1 MLKAS
6 QTYVLSAGDLAGHL
20 GCAHRTNLDRAV
32 ADGATPAPPSY
43 ADPMLDALIERGR
56 RHEKAYVERLSSQ
69 GFKVQEIGEVGVTD
83 AAVAATQAAMAAG
96 VDIIVQAALRQ
107 ARWSGRADILRRVER
122 PSALGAW
129 SYEALDTKLARETAG
144 ATVLQLCLYSDLLA
158 QAQGLT
164 PEYAYVVTPG
174 DGKAIEETYRV
185 DAYLAFYR
193 RVKRALEANLAAAPT
208 ATYPELVPAC
218 DICRWA
224 QICDAKRHA
233 DDHPSLVA
241 GLGRNHVN
249 ELREHGLNTL
259 TGFAEATLEWKPR
272 RGALATYEHLQLQA
286 KTQLQGRIAGAPYW
300 ELIGHREGLGLA
312 RLPAPSPGDILFDF
326 EGDAF
331 VGVDG
336 LEYLFG
342 YAFRDEHGSLV
353 YRGAWATNAVEEKQA
368 FEDFIDFV
376 LARQQQHPALHI
388 YHYAA
393 YEPAALKRLM
403 GRYATREDELDGLL
417 RSERFVDL
425 LSVVRNGVRMS
436 VESYSIKKL
445 EPFYGYARQ
454 AILPDANRAL
464 ARVQAALELNE
475 PLDNLADDRQIVER
489 YNEDDCRSTAA
500 LRDWLELRR
509 DDLIATGA
517 NVQRPDPKP
526 SEPSENVTQRAA
538 LERALTERLTA
549 GVPVDAAQRDA
560 DQQARWLMAQLV
572 GWHRR
577 EDKASFHELYRLK
590 DLSPEELMDERCG
603 LSGLV
608 FEQEIEAGK
617 TPVHRYRFPPQ
628 ETELREGDGLRAAGG
643 PPFGSVRS
651 ISAAERWIDIK
662 KRKDTAGAHAIAIYE
677 FDHVDSQ
684 SIAEAVR
691 RIGGDIADHGM
702 ASTDRYKI
710 ARDLLLRR
718 APAPASGLVPIAPE
732 TLDRAAVRV
741 IGDMSDGA
749 LPIQGP
755 PGAGKTYT
763 GAHMIAALVAAG
775 KKVGVTATS
784 HKVILHLLEETVKI
798 GARNGATIL
807 CVHKGS
813 DDLASPHPNITIETK
828 SGKAATRAVLD
839 ALSATAQVVGGTA
852 WLWAA
857 PDAAE
862 SLDVL
867 FVDEAAQMSLANVI
881 AVSQASKTLVLLG
894 DPRQLE
900 QPSKGS
906 HPDGADASALD
917 HLLDGAK
924 TITDDQGLFLAE
936 TWRLH
941 PKICDFT
948 SAMFYDNRLN
958 PKAGIDVQQVTTGQR
973 LDGAGLRFLPVT
985 HAGNQNSSV
994 EEVDAIK
1001 ALVAETLSGQ
1011 PTWVDRDGKQHAL
1024 GLADILIVAPYNA
1037 QVFSLREALPNA
1049 NIGTVDKF
1057 QGQEAPIVIYSMAS
1071 SSAGDA
1077 PRGMEFLYSL
1087 NRLNVATSRAQA
1099 ICVLVASPT
1108 LFEAECRTP
1117 RQMELA
1123 NALCRYKEMA
1133 TEI

>member
-1 MLKAS
+1 MQKAS
-6 QTYVLSAGDLAGHL
+6 QTYVLSAGDLTGHL
-20 GCAHRTNLDRAV
+20 GCAHRTNLNRAV
-32 ADGATPAPPSY
+32 AAGALPAPAAY
-43 ADPMLDALIERGR
+43 ADPMFDALIERGR
-56 RHEKAYVERLSSQ
+56 RHERAYVERLREQ
-69 GFKVQEIGEVGVTD
+69 GLQVLEIGDVGVTD
-83 AAVAATQAAMAAG
+83 AAVTTTRDAMAEG
-96 VDIIVQAALRQ
+96 VAFVVQGALRQ
-107 ARWSGRADILRRVER
+107 GQWSGRADVLRRVEK
-122 PSALGAW
+122 PSSLGAW
-129 SYEALDTKLARETAG
+129 SYEALDTKLARETTG
-144 ATVLQLCLYSDLLA
+144 ATVLQLCLYSDLLSHV
-158 QAQGLT
+158 QGLA
-164 PEYAYVVTPG
+164 PEYAHVVTPG
-174 DGKAIEETYRV
+174 NGNAVEEAFRV
-185 DAYLAFYR
+185 EAYSAFYR
-193 RVKRALEANLAAAPT
+193 RVKCALEASLAAAPV

-218 DICRWA
+218 DICRWTE
-224 QICDAKRHA
+224 ICDAKRHM

-241 GLGRNHVN
+241 GLGRNHVT
-249 ELREHGLNTL
+249 ELREHDLKTL
-259 TGFAEATLEWKPR
+259 TGFAEATLDWKPR
-272 RGALATYEHLQLQA
+272 RGALQTYEHLQLQA
-286 KTQLQGRIAGAPYW
+286 KTQLQGKITGTPYW
-300 ELIGHREGLGLA
+300 ELIAHREGLGLA
-312 RLPAPSPGDILFDF
+312 RLPAPSPGDIFFDI
-326 EGDAF
+326 EGDPF

-342 YAFRDEHGSLV
+342 YAFRDGPGDLV
-353 YRGAWATNAVEEKQA
+353 YCREWATNAAQEKQA
-368 FEDFIDFV
+368 FEGFIDFV
-376 LARQQQHPALHI
+376 LARQQQHPGLHI
-388 YHYAA
+388 YHFAP

-403 GRYATREDELDGLL
+403 GRYATREDALDGLL

-425 LSVVRNGVRMS
+425 FSVVRNGVRMS

-445 EPFYGYARQ
+445 ERFYSYARQ
-454 AILPDANRAL
+454 AILPNANRAL

-475 PLDNLADDRQIVER
+475 PLDELADERQIVER

-509 DDLIATGA
+509 DDLIASGA
-517 NVQRPDPKP
+517 KVQRPDPKQPDP
-526 SEPSENVTQRAA
+526 SEHVTQRAA
-538 LERALTERLTA
+538 LERALTDRLSA
-549 GVPVDAAQRDA
+549 GIPVDAAERNA

-590 DLSPEELMDERCG
+590 DLSPEDLMDERCG

-608 FEQEIEAGK
+608 FEKEIEAGK
-617 TPVHRYRFPPQ
+617 TPVHRYRFPSQ

-643 PPFGSVRS
+643 TPFGSVRA
-651 ISAAERWIDIK
+651 ISAAEQWIDIK
-662 KRKDTAGAHAIAIYE
+662 KRKDTAGAHAGAVYE

-691 RIGGDIADHGM
+691 RVGGDIADRGM
-702 ASTDRYKI
+702 ASVDHYKI

-718 APAPASGLVPIAPE
+718 APNPPSGLLPIPPE

-741 IGDMSDGA
+741 IGELTDGA
-749 LPIQGP
+749 FPIQGP

-763 GAHMIAALVAAG
+763 GAHMIAALVTAG

-784 HKVILHLLEETVKI
+784 HRVILHLLEEAAKV
-798 GARNGATIL
+798 GAKNGTTIL

-813 DDLASPHPNITIETK
+813 DDLESPHPNISIETK

-839 ALSATAQVVGGTA
+839 ALGATAHVVGGTA
-852 WLWAA
+852 WLWAN
-857 PDAAE
+857 PDAVE
-862 SLDVL
+862 SVDVL

-881 AVSQASKTLVLLG
+881 AVSQATKTLVLLG

-917 HLLDGAK
+917 HLLDSAK
-924 TITDDQGLFLAE
+924 TIADDQGLFLAE

-941 PKICDFT
+941 PKICHFT
-948 SAMFYDNRLN
+948 STMFYESRLH
-958 PKAGIDVQQVTTGQR
+958 PKVGLDAQRVTTGGR
-973 LDGAGLRFLPVT
+973 LNGAGLRFLPIT
-985 HAGNQNSSV
+985 HAGNQNSSI

-1001 ALVAETLSGQ
+1001 SLVAETLDGQ
-1011 PTWVDRDGKQHAL
+1011 PTWVDRDGKEHGL
-1024 GLADILIVAPYNA
+1024 TLADILIVAPYNA
-1037 QVFSLREALPNA
+1037 QVFALREALPNA

-1099 ICVLVASPT
+1099 LCVLVASPT

-1117 RQMELA
+1117 RQMELT
-1123 NALCRYKEMA
+1123 NALCRYKEIA